1 MMTGQTF
8 LRLPL
13 DTRSNRRIA
22 VAATYASYVILCI
35 SAGLVQRGAG
45 SAKNLIGLALLAIA
59 GMALFAGWLS
69 MVNLMRE
76 YGFPGDSRLF
86 TSRDERQ
93 TGVRHRAFVRA
104 YGILF
109 AVICAGAVYGA
120 LAPGKGLWAIS
131 PEYRNQVLFG
141 AIFFAATLPSA
152 VVAWTEPDPIPHEQP

>member
-1 MMTGQTF
+1 MTGQNF

-35 SAGLVQRGAG
+35 SAGLVQRGAEL
-45 SAKNLIGLALLAIA
+45 AKNAIVAALLGIA

-69 MVNLMRE
+69 MVRFMRE

-109 AVICAGAVYGA
+109 AVLCAGSVYGA
-120 LAPGKGLWAIS
+120 IAPGLGLQAINS
-131 PEYRNQVLFG
+131 EYHNQVLFG

-152 VVAWTEPDPIPHEQP
+152 VVAWTEPDAIPNNRE